1 MSFYISLSGLKGA
14 QADLT
19 TISNNVANVG
29 ATAFKK
35 SRAEFG
41 DIYIGQSNG
50 LGQGT
55 RYLGAEQQ
63 FTQGTL
69 ETTDK
74 TLDLAVTGEGFF
86 TVKSPN
92 SNGQISYT
100 RNGAFGADK
109 DNFIVDTLGNRVQV
123 LPVNNDGKVTSTAA
137 TALTDLKLPADD
149 GGAIAPSPYKAGSA
163 AINAT
168 TGVVT
173 VTFDNGTTKKVE
185 PAITIPKTNTDIP
198 ATDVVTSNKATID
211 MNTGV
216 VTVSYQNGQTVDL
229 PSVSLVKYAAY
240 TDGNGVTTQCPLQ
253 SAVVKDNGDIEL
265 TYASPYANGVQTMAG
280 AVTIPATHKF
290 EPTFTSAQVRDDG
303 VVIAKFADNSE
314 KIIGT
319 ATIPADDGGSTPSPL
334 SSIGIDQAGLVVA
347 TFANG
352 TTRKLG
358 SIAMADFTNQQGL
371 LQSGDAH
378 WTVSNE
384 SGEPAYGGAADGP
397 FGQVRSGMLERSN
410 VDITEEL
417 VALIAAQRNFQAN
430 SKALEA
436 SNTLS
441 TTINNI
447 RA

>member
-19 TISNNVANVG
+19 TVSNNVANVG

-41 DIYIGQSNG
+41 DIFIGQSNG

-55 RYLGAEQQ
+55 RYLGAKQQ

-92 SNGQISYT
+92 ATGQVSYT

-109 DNFIVDTLGNRVQV
+109 DSYIVDTLGNRVQL
-123 LPVNNDGKVTSTAA
+123 LPVDGDGLVTSTAGSSMI
-137 TALTDLKLPADD
+137 DLKLPKDD
-149 GGAIAPSPYKAGSA
+149 GGAIAPSPYTPSSGT
-163 AINAT
+163 INQT

-173 VTFDNGTTKKVE
+173 IGFDNGTTKVLS
-185 PAITIPKTNTDIP
+185 PAITIPATNTDIP
-198 ATDVVTSNKATID
+198 VTDVVDTNKATID
-211 MNTGV
+211 KDTGV
-216 VTVSYQNGQTVDL
+216 VTVSYKNGETVDMA
-229 PSVSLVKYAAY
+229 SISLVKYQAE
-240 TDGNGVTTQCPLQ
+240 TSGGVTVQCPLQ
-253 SAVVKDNGDIEL
+253 SAVVLDNGDIQL
-265 TYASPYANGVQTMAG
+265 TYAPPYSGGVVTMAG
-280 AVTIPATHKF
+280 AVTIPANHKF
-290 EPTFTSAQVRDDG
+290 EPAFTQARVRDDG
-303 VVIAKFADNSE
+303 VVIATFADNSE
-314 KIIGT
+314 KVIGN
-319 ATIPADDGGSTPSPL
+319 ANIPADDGGSVPSPL

-352 TTRKLG
+352 TTRPLG
-358 SIAMADFTNQQGL
+358 SIAMASFTNQQGL
-371 LQSGDAH
+371 TQNGDAH
-378 WTVSNE
+378 WTVSND
-384 SGEPAYGGAADGP
+384 SGDPTYGGADDGP

-430 SKALEA
+430 AKAIEA
-436 SNTLS
+436 SNTL
-441 TTINNI
+441 TTTVNNI